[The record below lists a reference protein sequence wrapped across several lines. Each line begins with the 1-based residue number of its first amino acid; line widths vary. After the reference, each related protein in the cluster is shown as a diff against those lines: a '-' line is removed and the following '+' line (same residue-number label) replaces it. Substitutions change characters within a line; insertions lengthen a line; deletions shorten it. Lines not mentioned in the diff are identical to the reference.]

1 MDETPDDSVAADGS
15 GDDATDRRDLD
26 AAALTERLH
35 AERRAVSDEGR
46 PEAVERQHEHGKL
59 TARERVAYL
68 CDDGSF
74 DELGQLAAPAP
85 TTPETAEWEREDA
98 PADGVV
104 AGIGE
109 VDGRPVAVAATDFT
123 VKGGSIGHTGG
134 HKLERLYDLAIDRGF
149 PVVNLHDG
157 GGHRIQE
164 GLDARPTAQGDG
176 GLFRQQTKLSGW
188 VPFVSAMMGPG
199 FAAPTNFSVMADF
212 VPMVE
217 GSTLG
222 VAGPS
227 LVEAA
232 LGTEVSK
239 EELGGADVHTVQTGM
254 ADAAYPDDEACLD
267 AIAEWLSYLPRNCRR
282 DPPTVAARDPERD
295 PEALVDVIPADP
307 KKGYDVRDVVAGIV
321 DADSLFELKA
331 RYARNIVTALARV
344 EGEPVGVIANAPR
357 VMAGTIDTDAS
368 EKAARFASLCDAFG
382 LPILLFEDTPG
393 VLPGPDSEAEGVA
406 RHAGKLPYE
415 LNRATVPIAN
425 VVLRRGY
432 GFGHVAMGGGRSAR
446 NDLTVV
452 WPTAEVAAMGI
463 EGAVDVAYRRE
474 IAAADDPAAKREE
487 LVAKFQDRTGAIR
500 AASGVGVDAAIEPGE
515 TRGRIARMLAR
526 ADEELEEDWP
536 PKKHH
541 IDPI

>member
-1 MDETPDDSVAADGS
+1 MR
-15 GDDATDRRDLD
+15 DDADRRDLD
-26 AAALTERLH
+26 ATALTERLR

-46 PEAVERQHEHGKL
+46 PKAVERQHEHDKL
-59 TARERVAYL
+59 TARERVRYL
-68 CDDGSF
+68 CDCERF
-74 DELGQLAAPAP
+74 DEIGQLAAPAP
-85 TTPETAEWEREDA
+85 TTPETVDWEREDA

-134 HKLERLYDLAIDRGF
+134 RKLERLYDLAIDRGY
-149 PVVNLHDG
+149 PVVTLHDG

-232 LGTEVSK
+232 LGTELSK
-239 EELGGADVHTVQTGM
+239 QELGGTDVHTARTGM
-254 ADAAYPDDEACLD
+254 ADAAYPSDEACLD
-267 AIAEWLSYLPRNCRR
+267 AIIEWLSYLPRNCRR
-282 DPPTVAARDPERD
+282 DPPAAEPRPPERD
-295 PEALVDVIPADP
+295 PDRLVDVIPADP
-307 KKGYDVRDVVAGIV
+307 KKGYDVHDVLAGVV
-321 DADSLFELKA
+321 DAGSVLELKP
-331 RYARNIVTALARV
+331 RYARNVVTALARV
-344 EGEPVGVIANAPR
+344 EGSPVGVIANAPTTL
-357 VMAGTIDTDAS
+357 AGTIDTDAS

-382 LPILLFEDTPG
+382 LPLLLFEDTPG

-406 RHAGKLPYE
+406 RHAGKLPFQ
-415 LNRATVPIAN
+415 LNRATVPIIN

-474 IAAADDPAAKREE
+474 IEAADDPEARREE
-487 LVAKFQDRTGAIR
+487 LIAKFQDRTGAVR
-500 AASGVGVDAAIEPGE
+500 AASGVGVDAAIEPAE
-515 TRGRIARMLAR
+515 TRGRIARTLDR
-526 ADEELEEDWP
+526 ADEALEADWP
-536 PKKHH
+536 PKKHP